1 MHTEPKLEQREQQ
14 HYVAIPVRVSM
25 DSIGKVLP
33 PLMGEVFGWL
43 AQKGVAPDGPPFFKF
58 VVIDMKKGMDM
69 EVGVPVAT
77 AQKGDG
83 RVKPGAFPAGRYA
96 TVVHVGPYER
106 IIDTTADLLAWA
118 DKKGITWR
126 SRETDKGDAWDA
138 RTEFYLSDPQKE
150 PDPAKWRTE
159 LAFLTAS

>member
-14 HYVAIPVRVSM
+14 HYVAIPVTVSM
-25 DSIGKVLP
+25 DSIGATLP
-33 PLMGEVFGWL
+33 PLVGEVFGWL
-43 AQKGVAPDGPPFFKF
+43 AQKGVAPAGPPFFKYI
-58 VVIDMKKGMDM
+58 VTDMKKGMEM

-77 AQKGDG
+77 PQKSEG
-83 RVKPGAFPAGRYA
+83 RMKAGAFPAGRYS

-106 IIDTTADLLAWA
+106 IIDTTADLLEWA
-118 DKKGITWR
+118 DKKGVTWR
-126 SRETDKGDAWDA
+126 SRETEKGDAWDA